1 MAKAEFNPLEKD
13 CLDNIYDRLDD
24 HLNEQFENV
33 GALVQ
38 ACFKFETD
46 SSGMCVTTEQ
56 AENWIKKFWVELG
69 DYVDLYNI
77 ENENPL
83 NPFGLEEWFMLQIII
98 LVCTNCINDYY
109 YYWEDFT
116 LTAARI
122 DKLKELIDNCTVI
135 NN

>member
-1 MAKAEFNPLEKD
+1 MTKAEFNPLEKT
-13 CLDNIYDRLDD
+13 CLDNIYDRLDE
-24 HLNEQFENV
+24 HLNERFENV

-46 SSGMCVTTEQ
+46 SSGMCTSIVG
-56 AENWIKKFWVELG
+56 AVMWITRYWSFLG
-69 DYVDLYNI
+69 DYVDLYNV

-109 YYWEDFT
+109 CWHNFK
-116 LTAARI
+116 LTAAHI
-122 DKLKELIDNCTVI
+122 DKLKELIDNCTVVED
-135 NN
+135 